1 MFKKFAAFSIIFFL
15 LSCSDNQ
22 ALDIDVPTTSKV
34 EKLIEHSKEFERQVI
49 SFKTPGGKIHFAI
62 GFGIAN
68 SIMVEG
74 DGGNII
80 IDASDSVFEA
90 KKIYSLFAEQNSN
103 PIKAIIYTHNHGD
116 HTFGTAFYLKNQKEK
131 PQIIAHEDTDYY
143 VQRIMGIL
151 NPIITQR
158 STRMFG
164 TLLPKEDFINVGI
177 GASLNVSKSPTGYIK
192 PDITFQD
199 TLKTNIAGIDIE
211 LYHAP
216 GETDDQLFVWLPSHK
231 SLMPGDNIY
240 KTFPNLYTI
249 RGTTHRDVIGWINSI
264 DHMQSFEP
272 EFLFPSHT
280 KPVVGKDKIKEVLMV
295 YRDAIQYIHDQT
307 IRLMNQGYYPDQI
320 VEMVELPE
328 DISNSPYLYEFYGT
342 VRWSVKSIFNGY
354 LGWFNGNPSELDPLS
369 REEKAKRISKLAG
382 GNDNLLSQLKAAVKN
397 EDMQWALELS
407 DYLIALDFFNDEVKN
422 LRQQALIY
430 EGSRSSNPNKRN
442 YFLTSALELQKGF
455 NGFPISV
462 TNEKLLDEISIDTFF
477 DVLSVRF
484 NPKKHNNNIFKVCF
498 NFSSGVIKNITLR
511 NSVAVISNSK
521 ETGCNII
528 IQTKEEEFK
537 KILMGIS
544 NPVTSIASGN
554 IEVEGGNTAFLEF
567 LTKFQ

>member
-1 MFKKFAAFSIIFFL
+1 MLKKFAAFSIIFFL

-49 SFKTPGGKIHFAI
+49 SFNTPGGKIHFAI

-90 KKIYSLFAEQNSN
+90 EKIYSLFAEQNSN

-211 LYHAP
+211 LYHAC
-216 GETDDQLFVWLPSHK
+216 L
-231 SLMPGDNIY
+231 
-240 KTFPNLYTI
+240 LYTSPSP
-249 RGTTHRDVIGWINSI
+249 RDLSTSR
-264 DHMQSFEP
+264 M
-272 EFLFPSHT
+272 PS
-280 KPVVGKDKIKEVLMV
+280 
-295 YRDAIQYIHDQT
+295 
-307 IRLMNQGYYPDQI
+307 
-320 VEMVELPE
+320 
-328 DISNSPYLYEFYGT
+328 
-342 VRWSVKSIFNGY
+342 
-354 LGWFNGNPSELDPLS
+354 
-369 REEKAKRISKLAG
+369 
-382 GNDNLLSQLKAAVKN
+382 
-397 EDMQWALELS
+397 
-407 DYLIALDFFNDEVKN
+407 
-422 LRQQALIY
+422 
-430 EGSRSSNPNKRN
+430 
-442 YFLTSALELQKGF
+442 SA
-455 NGFPISV
+455 
-462 TNEKLLDEISIDTFF
+462 
-477 DVLSVRF
+477 
-484 NPKKHNNNIFKVCF
+484 
-498 NFSSGVIKNITLR
+498 
-511 NSVAVISNSK
+511 
-521 ETGCNII
+521 
-528 IQTKEEEFK
+528 
-537 KILMGIS
+537 
-544 NPVTSIASGN
+544 
-554 IEVEGGNTAFLEF
+554 
-567 LTKFQ
+567 